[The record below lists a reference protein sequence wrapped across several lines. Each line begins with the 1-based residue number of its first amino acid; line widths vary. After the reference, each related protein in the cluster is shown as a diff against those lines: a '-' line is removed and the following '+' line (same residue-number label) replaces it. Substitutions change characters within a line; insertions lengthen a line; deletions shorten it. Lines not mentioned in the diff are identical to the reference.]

1 MERFRPGVLF
11 FNRLVE
17 KGWEVWVLDNY
28 SVPGT
33 NERTYD
39 GQLLYSAKYAGVSE
53 AAQTLGERLA
63 RTARALTAS
72 RAGLAGIEAVC
83 AVPYFGGNR
92 SISVPHI
99 LATSIAAE
107 LGIPD
112 RSDLVSKVRET
123 APAKGAPAAVVDPS
137 QFEARWTAPERRV
150 LLVDDVYRSGGTLAS
165 LAQAL
170 QTSNL
175 IPVAGIAA
183 LRAT

>member
-11 FNRLVE
+11 FNRLVGV
-17 KGWEVWVLDNY
+17 GWEVWVLDNY

-53 AAQTLGERLA
+53 AAQVLGERLT
-63 RTARALTAS
+63 RTAKTVTAQRAK
-72 RAGLAGIEAVC
+72 LAGIEAVC
-83 AVPYFGGNR
+83 AVPYFGAKR
-92 SISVPHI
+92 PISVPHV
-99 LATSIAAE
+99 LAASIAAG

-112 RSDLVSKVRET
+112 HSNLVLKVRET
-123 APAKGAPAAVVDPS
+123 APAKGAPTAVVDPS

-165 LAQAL
+165 LAKAL
-170 QTSNL
+170 QISNVV
-175 IPVAGIAA
+175 PVAGIAA